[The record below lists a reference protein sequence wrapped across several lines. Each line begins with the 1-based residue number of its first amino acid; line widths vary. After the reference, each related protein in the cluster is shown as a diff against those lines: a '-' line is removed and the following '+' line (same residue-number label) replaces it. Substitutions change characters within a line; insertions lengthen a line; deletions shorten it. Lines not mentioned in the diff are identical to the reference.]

1 MVTFSQLVSTK
12 YNNQQEKLYMELKP
26 ANSQFTTEELDV
38 IHDALVFTISCVGTQ
53 EIPQSNRMRVVLAKI
68 AGLIKYTQ
76 VALPSLI

>member
-1 MVTFSQLVSTK
+1 
-12 YNNQQEKLYMELKP
+12 MELKP

-68 AGLIKYTQ
+68 AGLIKYT
-76 VALPSLI
+76 